1 MAAIDQQL
9 RQTTIDAVKAH
20 YQLELP
26 LDSIPINETRKEQN
40 GDYTIVIFPLVK
52 KLKKSPQQIGETLGK
67 FIKEQLDFVTDF
79 ELVKGFL
86 NLSLGQS
93 YWINQLS
100 EIAQSKN
107 YGTAPANGKKV
118 VLEYCGPNTNKPLHL
133 GHIRNMFVGSSVANI
148 LEASGYKVHK
158 VNILN
163 DRGIAV
169 CRSMLAWQK
178 YGNGETPESTGIK
191 GDHFVGK
198 FYVEF
203 AKRLKV
209 EYAEWQDTDKAIE
222 MWADWMVGKEAAALE
237 KGGMTIAAMKK
248 HFFKSYSNAYFNNES
263 ALGKETKA
271 MLLKWEAGDKETRQ
285 LWEKMN
291 NWVYA
296 GFQVTYDRLGV
307 SFEEEYKESDYYLK
321 GKGMVEEAL
330 EAGKL
335 YKKDDGSIW
344 ADLTPQGLDHKLLL
358 RSDGTSV
365 YLTQDL
371 AVAQARYNRYKMDD
385 SIYTVGDEQ
394 AYHFQALKAV
404 LSLLEKEYADGIFHL
419 SYGMVDLPSGKM
431 KSREGTVVDADN
443 LIDEV
448 VAKAKEVTTASG
460 KIDDFSTQ
468 EAEALFELLG
478 TGAIRFF
485 ILQVNPLKRM
495 LFNPEESV
503 KLDGFTAPFI
513 QYSFAR
519 IQSVLRKHGKSLD
532 VNIKMEKV
540 EDIEQD
546 LIQKLSNYP
555 AVVAQAG
562 TAYDP
567 STIAHYV
574 YHLAKSYNKFWAS
587 CPILRPDIP
596 ANIRHFRLLLSQQ
609 VAKVIESGLALLGI
623 GAPKRM

>member
-1 MAAIDQQL
+1 
-9 RQTTIDAVKAH
+9 
-20 YQLELP
+20 
-26 LDSIPINETRKEQN
+26 
-40 GDYTIVIFPLVK
+40 
-52 KLKKSPQQIGETLGK
+52 
-67 FIKEQLDFVTDF
+67 
-79 ELVKGFL
+79 
-86 NLSLGQS
+86 
-93 YWINQLS
+93 
-100 EIAQSKN
+100 
-107 YGTAPANGKKV
+107 
-118 VLEYCGPNTNKPLHL
+118 
-133 GHIRNMFVGSSVANI
+133 
-148 LEASGYKVHK
+148 
-158 VNILN
+158 
-163 DRGIAV
+163 
-169 CRSMLAWQK
+169 
-178 YGNGETPESTGIK
+178 
-191 GDHFVGK
+191 
-198 FYVEF
+198 
-203 AKRLKV
+203 
-209 EYAEWQDTDKAIE
+209 
-222 MWADWMVGKEAAALE
+222 
-237 KGGMTIAAMKK
+237 
-248 HFFKSYSNAYFNNES
+248 
-263 ALGKETKA
+263 
-271 MLLKWEAGDKETRQ
+271 
-285 LWEKMN
+285 
-291 NWVYA
+291 
-296 GFQVTYDRLGV
+296 
-307 SFEEEYKESDYYLK
+307 
-321 GKGMVEEAL
+321 
-330 EAGKL
+330 L

-532 VNIKMEKV
+532 VNIKMEKIEEV
-540 EDIEQD
+540 EQEI
-546 LIQKLSNYP
+546 IQQLSNYP
-555 AVVAQAG
+555 TVVAQAG
-562 TAYDP
+562 AAYDP

-574 YHLAKSYNKFWAS
+574 YHLAKNYNKFYAH